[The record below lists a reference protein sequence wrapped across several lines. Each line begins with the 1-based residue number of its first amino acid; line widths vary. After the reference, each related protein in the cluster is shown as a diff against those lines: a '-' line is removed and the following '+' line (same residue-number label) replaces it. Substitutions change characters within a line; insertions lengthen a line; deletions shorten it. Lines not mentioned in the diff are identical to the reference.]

1 MSKISRRILRNDI
14 GFVISKILFIPFYYM
29 GYVLYFFSKSIMVI
43 SHIFMNNVGSVRDL
57 ISSFWSVE
65 LRGRYIFKS

>member
-14 GFVISKILFIPFYYM
+14 GFVISMILFIPFYYM

-57 ISSFWSVE
+57 ISSFWIVE
-65 LRGRYIFKS
+65 LRGRDIFKS

>member
-14 GFVISKILFIPFYYM
+14 GFVISMILFLPFYYM

-43 SHIFMNNVGSVRDL
+43 SHILMKNVGSVRDL

-65 LRGRYIFKS
+65 LRGKDIFK

>member
-14 GFVISKILFIPFYYM
+14 GFVISMILFIPFYYM
-29 GYVLYFFSKSIMVI
+29 GYVLYFFSKSIMII
-43 SHIFMNNVGSVRDL
+43 SHILMNNVGSVRDL

-65 LRGRYIFKS
+65 LRGKDIFK

>member
-14 GFVISKILFIPFYYM
+14 GFVISMILFIPFYYM
-29 GYVLYFFSKSIMVI
+29 GYVLYFFSKSIMII
-43 SHIFMNNVGSVRDL
+43 SHILMNNVGSVRDM

-65 LRGRYIFKS
+65 LKGKDIFK